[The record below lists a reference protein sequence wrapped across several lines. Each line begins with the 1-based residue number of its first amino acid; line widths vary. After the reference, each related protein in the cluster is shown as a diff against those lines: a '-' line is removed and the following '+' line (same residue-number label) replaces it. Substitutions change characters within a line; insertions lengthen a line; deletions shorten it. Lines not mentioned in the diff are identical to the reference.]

1 MAAKKK
7 ADSPSSDAASNDVQ
21 TTTSARTVYLA
32 PGEVPDLTP
41 REPYLDPKLAEIREA
56 EIKKNDVKIAAP
68 QEPTIDDAL
77 VKARDE
83 QIKRETDR
91 AKNSK

>member
-7 ADSPSSDAASNDVQ
+7 ADSPSSDVASNVQ
-21 TTTSARTVYLA
+21 TTTSARKVYLA

-41 REPYLDPKLAEIREA
+41 RTPYLDPKLAEIREA
-56 EIKKNDVKIAAP
+56 EIKKNDVKIAGP

-83 QIKRETDR
+83 QIARETKR
-91 AKNSK
+91 ANDSK

>member
-1 MAAKKK
+1 MAAKKR
-7 ADSPSSDAASNDVQ
+7 ADSPPSDVASNVQ

-56 EIKKNDVKIAAP
+56 EIKKNDVKIEPLA
-68 QEPTIDDAL
+68 EPTVDDEL